1 MEKIS
6 AMRKTMW
13 IILGITC
20 AFNIALWS
28 VFNRPENPEPGWSGT
43 FNYVSFSP
51 YRAGQ
56 DPIENKFPT
65 PEEIRDDLVFLK
77 GKTKGVRTYSS
88 LDGMEAIPGM
98 AARLGFEVTAGA
110 WIDGR
115 YERNEDELYNLI
127 QNVNRYPATIK
138 RVIVGN
144 EALYRNDLTVPEL
157 ITYLD
162 RIRAAVKVPVGT
174 AEPWHVFIKNPE
186 LINHV
191 DFIAIHV
198 LPYWEK
204 VSFSDSIG
212 WVLDRFKQVKEAF
225 PNKPVFLAE
234 VGWPS
239 NGENFGKAKPGSE
252 DQARFLRRFLNV
264 ADQRKLDY
272 CIMEVFDQP
281 WKKPHEGVV
290 GAFWGIY
297 DVDRTPKFSFQGTI
311 QSGTLMYSGFAA
323 VIAGVLLVWLY
334 LRNQPSQPFSG
345 RLFFA
350 MLLQTTASV
359 LVWVIA
365 SPLIGEFLFW
375 ETFIWALLLPMQAG
389 LLMIILVNGFEMSE
403 MIWTEGLK
411 RRFTPLAG
419 GAGPATPLVSI
430 HVPICKEPPDM
441 VIETLNGLAA
451 LDYPNYE
458 VLVVDNNNPHPELW
472 QPVQAHCEALGAKFR
487 FFHLEKIAGYKAGAL
502 NFALQHTDPGAA
514 LVAVVDSDYIV
525 RPDWLKLLVP
535 HFDRQE
541 VGVVQAPQD
550 HRAWEGNLFKEMIN
564 WEYHGF
570 FEIGMV
576 HRNERNAIIQ
586 HGTMTLIRKSILLD
600 SGNWAEWC
608 ICEDAE
614 LGLRIQSLGYDTVYV
629 KESFGKGL
637 TPDSFGGYKRQRFR
651 WVYGAVQIMKRHWP
665 ELSPF
670 SRKSGLNRG
679 QRYHF
684 IAGWLPWFGDAIS
697 LIMNVLCI
705 LWAIGMAF
713 FPKYFGA
720 PLYVLML
727 PPIGAFLFKLMHFL
741 WLYAARVPCT
751 FRQRVGAALA
761 GTALTHA
768 IATAI
773 LRGIFT
779 KSMPFLR
786 TPKCESK
793 RAVVKGLMMAR
804 GEALMMVLLFFAVV
818 VNYNFGNDQTEE
830 RLIRSAL
837 LLIQSL
843 PYAAAL
849 LLSLFS
855 VMPEGLRLPWAA
867 RKPARPEVAAA
878 SSRLPLGP

>member
-1 MEKIS
+1 
-6 AMRKTMW
+6 
-13 IILGITC
+13 
-20 AFNIALWS
+20 
-28 VFNRPENPEPGWSGT
+28 
-43 FNYVSFSP
+43 
-51 YRAGQ
+51 
-56 DPIENKFPT
+56 
-65 PEEIRDDLVFLK
+65 
-77 GKTKGVRTYSS
+77 
-88 LDGMEAIPGM
+88 MEAIPGL

-115 YERNEDELYNLI
+115 YERNEDEIYNLL

-144 EALYRNDLTVPEL
+144 EAIYRNDLTVPEL

-162 RIRAAVKVPVGT
+162 RVRAAVKVPVGA

-186 LINHV
+186 LVDHV

-204 VSFSDSIG
+204 VAFSDSIG
-212 WVLDRFKQVKEAF
+212 WVLDRFKQVKDAF

-297 DVDRTPKFSFQGTI
+297 DVHRKPKFSFDGAI
-311 QSGTLMYSGFAA
+311 QPATLLYSGIAA
-323 VIAGVLLVWLY
+323 VLVGVLLVWLY
-334 LRNQPSQPFSG
+334 LRKQPSQPFSG
-345 RLFFA
+345 KLFFA

-359 LVWVIA
+359 FVWVLA

-375 ETFIWALLLPMQAG
+375 ETFIWAVLLPMQAG

-419 GAGPATPLVSI
+419 GVVHPTPLVSI

-451 LDYPNYE
+451 LDYSSYE
-458 VLVVDNNNPHPELW
+458 VLVIDNNNPHPELW
-472 QPVQAHCEALGAKFR
+472 QPVQAHCEKLGDRFR

-502 NFALQHTDPGAA
+502 NFALKQTSPEAA

-550 HRAWEGNLFKEMIN
+550 HRGWEGNRFKEMIN

-586 HGTMTLIRKSILLD
+586 HGTMTLIRKSILVG

-651 WVYGAVQIMKRHWP
+651 WVYGAVQIMKRHWT

-670 SRKSGLNRG
+670 NRKSGLNLG

-705 LWAIGMAF
+705 LWAVGMAL
-713 FPKYFGA
+713 FPKYFGT

-761 GTALTHA
+761 GTALTHT

-773 LRGIFT
+773 LRGVFT

-793 RAVVKGLMMAR
+793 SAVLKGLTMAR
-804 GEALMMVLLFFAVV
+804 GEALMMVLLLFAVV

-855 VMPEGLRLPWAA
+855 VLPEGLQLPWAE
-867 RKPARPEVAAA
+867 RKPARPEVVAA
-878 SSRLPLGP
+878 SPRLPLGP

>member
-1 MEKIS
+1 
-6 AMRKTMW
+6 MRKSMW
-13 IILGITC
+13 VILGITC

-28 VFNRPENPEPGWSGT
+28 LFNRPENPEPGWSGI

-51 YRAGQ
+51 YRDGQ
-56 DPIENKFPT
+56 DPIESRFPA
-65 PEEIRDDLVFLK
+65 PEEIMEDLAFLK
-77 GKTKGVRTYSS
+77 DKTKGIRTYSS

-98 AARLGFEVTAGA
+98 ATRLGFEVTAGA

-115 YERNEDELYNLI
+115 YERNEDEIYNLI

-144 EALYRNDLTVPEL
+144 EALYRTDLTVEE
-157 ITYLD
+157 IIDYLD
-162 RIRAAVKVPVGT
+162 RVREAVKVPVGT

-186 LINHV
+186 LVNHV

-198 LPYWEK
+198 LPYWER
-204 VSFSDSIG
+204 VSFNDSIG
-212 WVLDRFKQVKEAF
+212 WVLDRYKQVKEAF

-239 NGENFGKAKPGSE
+239 NGENFGKAKPSRE
-252 DQARFLRRFLNV
+252 DEAKFLRRFLNI

-297 DVDRTPKFSFQGTI
+297 DVERKPKFSFTGPI
-311 QSGTLMYSGFAA
+311 QSGAMWFYE
-323 VIAGVLLVWLY
+323 IAGVLTGMLFVGLY
-334 LRNQPSQPFSG
+334 LRRKPSQPFSG
-345 RLFFA
+345 KLFFA
-350 MLLQTTASV
+350 LLLQTTASV
-359 LVWVIA
+359 AVWVLA

-375 ETFIWALLLPMQAG
+375 ETFIWAFMLPMQCG
-389 LLMIILVNGFEMSE
+389 LLMIILINGFEMSE
-403 MIWTEGLK
+403 MIWSEGLK
-411 RRFTPLAG
+411 RRFTPLAPSEG
-419 GAGPATPLVSI
+419 FAFPRVSI
-430 HVPICKEPPDM
+430 HVPICKEPPEM
-441 VIETLNGLAA
+441 VKGTLNSLAA
-451 LDYPNYE
+451 LDYPNFE
-458 VLVVDNNNPHPELW
+458 VLVIDNNNPHPELW
-472 QPVQAHCEALGAKFR
+472 QPVEAHCATLGEKFR
-487 FFHLEKIAGYKAGAL
+487 FYHLETHPGYKAGAL
-502 NFALQHTDPGAA
+502 NFALKHTDPAA
-514 LVAVVDSDYIV
+514 DFVAVVDSDYNV
-525 RPDWLKLLVP
+525 HPGWLRSLVP
-535 HFDRQE
+535 HFECQQ

-550 HRAWEGNLFKEMIN
+550 HRGWGDSLFKEIIN

-586 HGTMTLIRKSILLD
+586 HGTMTIIRKSILVD

-629 KESFGKGL
+629 KDSFGKGL
-637 TPDSFGGYKRQRFR
+637 TPDSFAGYKRQRFR
-651 WVYGAVQIMKRHWP
+651 WVYGAVQILKRHWSI
-665 ELSPF
+665 LSPF
-670 SRKSGLNRG
+670 SRKSGLNLA

-705 LWAIGMAF
+705 FWSLGMGF

-720 PLYVLML
+720 PLYILML
-727 PPIGAFLFKLMHFL
+727 PPIGAFLFKLLHFL
-741 WLYAARVPCT
+741 WLYTVRVPCT
-751 FRQRVGAALA
+751 VKQRLGAALA
-761 GTALTHA
+761 GTALTHT

-779 KSMPFLR
+779 KTMPFLR

-793 RAVVKGLMMAR
+793 SAVVKGLVMAR
-804 GEALMMVLLFFAVV
+804 GEALMLAMLLVAVV
-818 VNYNFGNDQTEE
+818 INYNFGNDQTEE
-830 RLIRSAL
+830 RLIRAAL
-837 LLIQSL
+837 LLIQAL

-855 VMPEGLRLPWAA
+855 VMPEGLRLPRAA
-867 RKPARPEVAAA
+867 EKPARPETAPVAD
-878 SSRLPLGP
+878 RLSVGP

>member
-1 MEKIS
+1 MLAKEKLS
-6 AMRKTMW
+6 AMCRTKW
-13 IILGITC
+13 VIIGITC
-20 AFNIALWS
+20 AFNIVLWS
-28 VFNRPENPEPGWSGT
+28 LFNRPENPEAGWSGT
-43 FNYVSFSP
+43 LNYVSFSP

-56 DPIENKFPT
+56 DPIENKYPT
-65 PEEIRDDLVFLK
+65 AEEILDDLVFLK
-77 GKTKGVRTYSS
+77 GKTKGIRSYSS

-110 WIDGR
+110 WLDGR

-127 QNVNRYPATIK
+127 QNANRYPSTIK
-138 RVIVGN
+138 RVVIGN
-144 EALYRNDLTVPEL
+144 EAIYRADLSVEE
-157 ITYLD
+157 IIAYLD
-162 RIRAAVKVPVGT
+162 RVRAAVKVPVGT

-186 LINHV
+186 LVDHV

-204 VSFSDSIG
+204 VPFKDSIG

-239 NGENFGKAKPGSE
+239 NGENFGKAKPSRE
-252 DQARFLRRFLNV
+252 AEAMFLRRFLNI
-264 ADQRKLDY
+264 ADQRGLDY
-272 CIMEVFDQP
+272 CIMEIFDQP

-297 DVDRTPKFSFQGTI
+297 DVERKPKFSFHGPI
-311 QSGTLMYSGFAA
+311 ESSTLLYSGISA
-323 VIAGVLLVWLY
+323 VLAGMLLVWLY
-334 LRNQPSQPFSG
+334 LRGEPSQPFSG
-345 RLFFA
+345 KLFFA
-350 MLLQTTASV
+350 LLLQTTASV
-359 LVWVIA
+359 FIWIMA

-375 ETFIWALLLPMQAG
+375 EMLIWALLLPMQAG

-411 RRFTPLAG
+411 RRFKPLTLNIDQAL
-419 GAGPATPLVSI
+419 PIVSI

-441 VIETLNGLAA
+441 VIGTLNGLAE

-458 VLVVDNNNPHPELW
+458 VLVIDNNNPHPELW
-472 QPVQAHCEALGAKFR
+472 QPVRTHCETLGSKFR
-487 FFHLEKIAGYKAGAL
+487 FFHLDRIEGYKAGAL
-502 NFALQHTDPGAA
+502 NFALQHTDPNADI
-514 LVAVVDSDYIV
+514 VAVVDSDYIV

-535 HFDRQE
+535 HFERTR

-550 HRAWEGNLFKEMIN
+550 HRGWQENLFKEMIN

-586 HGTMTLIRKSILLD
+586 HGTMTLIRKSILRD
-600 SGNWAEWC
+600 SGQWAEWC

-614 LGLRIQSLGYDTVYV
+614 LGLRVQNLGHDTVYI

-637 TPDSFGGYKRQRFR
+637 TPDSFAGYKRQRFR
-651 WVYGAVQIMKRHWP
+651 WVYGAVQIMKRHWS

-670 SRKSGLNRG
+670 SRKSGLNLG

-697 LIMNVLCI
+697 LIMNLLCA
-705 LWAIGMAF
+705 LWAIGMAL

-720 PLYVLML
+720 PLYILML
-727 PPIGAFLFKLMHFL
+727 PPIGAFIFKLLHFV
-741 WLYAARVPCT
+741 WLYTARVPCT
-751 FRQRVGAALA
+751 FWQRLGAALA
-761 GTALTHA
+761 GTALTHT
-768 IATAI
+768 IAVAI

-779 KSMPFLR
+779 KTMPFMR

-793 RAVVKGLMMAR
+793 SALVKGFTMAR
-804 GEALMMVLLFFAVV
+804 GEALMLLLLVFAVV

-830 RLIRSAL
+830 RLIRAAL
-837 LLIQSL
+837 LSIQAL

-849 LLSLFS
+849 MLSLCS
-855 VMPEGLRLPWAA
+855 VVPESIRWFGAN
-867 RKPARPEVAAA
+867 RKPVVAGSAPA
-878 SSRLPLGP
+878 VNR

>member
-1 MEKIS
+1 
-6 AMRKTMW
+6 MRKTKWM
-13 IILGITC
+13 IIGITC
-20 AFNIALWS
+20 AFNIILWS
-28 VFNRPENPEPGWSGT
+28 LFNRPENPEAGWSGT

-56 DPIENKFPT
+56 DPIENKYPT
-65 PEEIRDDLVFLK
+65 PEEILEDLVFLK
-77 GKTKGVRTYSS
+77 GKTKGIRSYSS
-88 LDGMEAIPGM
+88 LDGMEVIPGM

-110 WIDGR
+110 WLDGR

-127 QNVNRYPATIK
+127 QNVQRYPATIK

-144 EALYRNDLTVPEL
+144 EALYRNDLTVEE
-157 ITYLD
+157 IIAYLD
-162 RIRAAVKVPVGT
+162 RVRAAVKIPVGT
-174 AEPWHVFIKNPE
+174 AEPWHVLIKNPE
-186 LINHV
+186 LVEHM
-191 DFIAIHV
+191 DFVAIHV

-204 VSFSDSIG
+204 VPFSESIG
-212 WVLDRFKQVKEAF
+212 WVLDRLKQVKEAF
-225 PNKPVFLAE
+225 PNKPIFLAE

-239 NGENFGKAKPGSE
+239 NGENFGKAKPSRESE
-252 DQARFLRRFLNV
+252 AQFLRRFLNV
-264 ADQRKLDY
+264 ADQRGLDY

-297 DVDRTPKFSFQGTI
+297 DVYREPKFSFQGPI
-311 QSGTLMYSGFAA
+311 QSNTLLYSGISA
-323 VIAGVLLVWLY
+323 VLAGVLLVWFY
-334 LRNQPSQPFSG
+334 LRGKPSQLFNG
-345 RLFFA
+345 KLFFA
-350 MLLQTTASV
+350 LLLQTTASV
-359 LVWVIA
+359 FIWVIA

-375 ETFIWALLLPMQAG
+375 ETLIWALLLPMQAG

-403 MIWTEGLK
+403 MIWPEGLK
-411 RRFTPLAG
+411 RRFTPIPPERMQAL
-419 GAGPATPLVSI
+419 PRVSI

-451 LDYPNYE
+451 LDYPNFE

-472 QPVQAHCEALGAKFR
+472 QPVQAHCAELGSRFR
-487 FFHLEKIAGYKAGAL
+487 FFHLDKIEGYKAGAL
-502 NFALQHTDPGAA
+502 NFALQHADPGADI
-514 LVAVVDSDYIV
+514 VAVVDSDYIV

-535 HFDRQE
+535 HFERPE

-550 HRAWEGNLFKEMIN
+550 HRGWEGNLFKEMIN

-586 HGTMTLIRKSILLD
+586 HGTMTLIRTSILLG
-600 SGNWAEWC
+600 SGKWAEWC

-614 LGLRIQSLGYDTVYV
+614 LGLRVQNLGYDTVYV
-629 KESFGKGL
+629 KQSFGKGL
-637 TPDSFGGYKRQRFR
+637 TPDSFAGYKRQRFR

-670 SRKSGLNRG
+670 SRRSGLNLG

-705 LWAIGMAF
+705 FWAIGMAL

-727 PPIGAFLFKLMHFL
+727 PPIGAFIFKLLHFV
-741 WLYAARVPCT
+741 WLYSARVPCT
-751 FRQRVGAALA
+751 FKQRIGAALA
-761 GTALTHA
+761 GTALTHT
-768 IATAI
+768 IAVAI

-779 KSMPFLR
+779 QSMPFLR

-793 RAVVKGLMMAR
+793 SALVKGFTMAR
-804 GEALMMVLLFFAVV
+804 GESLMMVLLLFAVV

-830 RLIRSAL
+830 RQIRAAL
-837 LLIQSL
+837 LLIQAL

-849 LLSLFS
+849 LLSLCS
-855 VMPEGLRLPWAA
+855 VIPEGIRLPWKA
-867 RKPARPEVAAA
+867 RKPAIPDAA
-878 SSRLPLGP
+878 SASNRLPLGH

>member
-1 MEKIS
+1 MEKKS
-6 AMRKTMW
+6 VMRKTLW
-13 IILGITC
+13 GILGITC

-28 VFNRPENPEPGWSGT
+28 LFTRPENPEPGWSGT

-51 YRAGQ
+51 YRSGQ

-65 PEEIRDDLVFLK
+65 PEEIRDDLVLLK
-77 GKTKGVRTYSS
+77 GKTRGVRTYSS
-88 LDGMEAIPGM
+88 LDGMEAIPGL

-186 LINHV
+186 LVEHV

-204 VSFSDSIG
+204 VAFSDSIG
-212 WVLDRFKQVKEAF
+212 WVLDRFKQVKDAF

-297 DVDRTPKFSFQGTI
+297 DVHRKPKFSFDGPI
-311 QSGTLMYSGFAA
+311 QPATLLYSGIAA
-323 VIAGVLLVWLY
+323 VLVGVLLVWLY
-334 LRNQPSQPFSG
+334 LRKKPSQPFSG
-345 RLFFA
+345 KLFFA

-359 LVWVIA
+359 FVWVLA

-375 ETFIWALLLPMQAG
+375 ETFIWAVLLPMQAG

-419 GAGPATPLVSI
+419 VAVHPTPLVSI

-451 LDYPNYE
+451 LDYPSYE
-458 VLVVDNNNPHPELW
+458 VLVIDNNNPHPELW
-472 QPVQAHCEALGAKFR
+472 QPVQAHCDKLGDRFR

-502 NFALQHTDPGAA
+502 NFALKQTRSEAA

-535 HFDRQE
+535 HFDRRE

-550 HRAWEGNLFKEMIN
+550 HRGWEGNRFKEMIN

-586 HGTMTLIRKSILLD
+586 HGTMTLIRKSILVG

-651 WVYGAVQIMKRHWP
+651 WVYGAVQIMKRHWA

-670 SRKSGLNRG
+670 SRKSGLNLG

-705 LWAIGMAF
+705 LWAVGMAL
-713 FPKYFGA
+713 FPKYFGT

-761 GTALTHA
+761 GTALTHT

-793 RAVVKGLMMAR
+793 SAVLKGLAMAR
-804 GEALMMVLLFFAVV
+804 GEALMMVLLLFAVV

-855 VMPEGLRLPWAA
+855 VLPEGLRWPWAGK
-867 RKPARPEVAAA
+867 KPTQPEVVAA
-878 SSRLPLGP
+878 SPRLPLGS

>member
-1 MEKIS
+1 
-6 AMRKTMW
+6 MRKTMW
-13 IILGITC
+13 VIIGITC
-20 AFNIALWS
+20 ALNIALWS
-28 VFNRPENPEPGWSGT
+28 MFNRPEHPEPGWSGI

-51 YRAGQ
+51 YRDGQ

-65 PEEIRDDLVFLK
+65 PEQIRDDLMFLK

-127 QNVNRYPATIK
+127 QNVNRYPTTIK

-144 EALYRNDLTVPEL
+144 EAIYRTDLSVQET

-162 RIRAAVKVPVGT
+162 RVRAAVKVPVGT

-186 LINHV
+186 LVKHV

-198 LPYWEK
+198 LPYWER
-204 VSFSDSIG
+204 VAFGDSIG
-212 WVLDRFKQVKEAF
+212 WVLDRLRQVKEAF
-225 PNKPVFLAE
+225 PDKPVFLAE

-239 NGENFGKAKPGSE
+239 NGENFGKAKPSSE
-252 DQARFLRRFLNV
+252 DQARFLRRFLNI
-264 ADQRKLDY
+264 ADQRRLDY

-297 DVDRTPKFSFQGTI
+297 DVHRNPKFSFTGPI
-311 QSGTLMYSGFAA
+311 RSATLVYSGIVA
-323 VIAGVLLVWLY
+323 VLAGVLLVWLY
-334 LRNQPSQPFSG
+334 LRKQPSQPFSG

-359 LVWVIA
+359 LVWVIV

-403 MIWTEGLK
+403 MIWTGGLK
-411 RRFTPLAG
+411 RRFTPLAA
-419 GAGPATPLVSI
+419 GADQATPRVSI

-458 VLVVDNNNPHPELW
+458 VLVIDNNNPHPELW
-472 QPVQAHCEALGAKFR
+472 QPVQAHCETLGAKFR
-487 FFHLEKIAGYKAGAL
+487 FFHLEKIDGYKAGAL
-502 NFALQHTDPGAA
+502 NFALGQTDPRAE

-525 RPDWLKLLVP
+525 RSDWLKLLVP
-535 HFDRQE
+535 HFDRQA

-550 HRAWEGNLFKEMIN
+550 HRAWEGSLFKEMIN

-600 SGNWAEWC
+600 SGKWAEWC

-614 LGLRIQSLGYDTVYV
+614 LGLRIQSLGFDTVYV

-637 TPDSFGGYKRQRFR
+637 TPDSFAGYKRQRFR
-651 WVYGAVQIMKRHWP
+651 WVYGAVQIMKRHWAD
-665 ELSPF
+665 LSPF
-670 SRKSGLNRG
+670 NRKSGLNLG

-697 LIMNVLCI
+697 LVMNVLCI
-705 LWAIGMAF
+705 GWAIGMAL

-727 PPIGAFLFKLMHFL
+727 PPIGAFLFKLLHFL
-741 WLYAARVPCT
+741 WLYSARVPCT
-751 FRQRVGAALA
+751 FRQRLGAALA

-779 KSMPFLR
+779 TSMPFLR

-793 RAVVKGLMMAR
+793 SAVVKGLMMAR
-804 GEALMMVLLFFAVV
+804 DEAVMMVLLLFAVV

-830 RLIRSAL
+830 RLIRAAL

-867 RKPARPEVAAA
+867 KKPVRPEVVAA